1 MWLLMITMLRA
12 IILGEIRHR
21 LDCCSC
27 RMPDNCAWRWRPQDR
42 CKGCQIH
49 AQPGTATHSRQ
60 HHKEALAGPW
70 RANKVGEQNLVGQ
83 RNTCSTLHRPLG
95 YLSSVYPDKTTN
107 VTPMPTLRACNKKR
121 RLLGQ
126 PTTSSTLVKPKALWP
141 AKNDSALMNR
151 WTSRADHTRG
161 LLHKALKVCGGVWQH
176 AFHVQVHGHGIYCLS
191 CMSDHSGWTYLM
203 LLGPHSNSSCK
214 QPSKC

>member
-1 MWLLMITMLRA
+1 MLRA
-12 IILGEIRHR
+12 ITLGEIRHR

-27 RMPDNCAWRWRPQDR
+27 RMPDNCTWRWRPQDR
-42 CKGCQIH
+42 SKGCQIH

-95 YLSSVYPDKTTN
+95 YLSSVYPHKTTN
-107 VTPMPTLRACNKKR
+107 VTPMPTLRACNTKR

-141 AKNDSALMNR
+141 SHAEARRAEEGRSHKGVAAQSSESLWGRLAACLPCASAWTRHLLPELHVRSLWLDISDALRPSLQQQLQTAK
-151 WTSRADHTRG
+151 
-161 LLHKALKVCGGVWQH
+161 
-176 AFHVQVHGHGIYCLS
+176 
-191 CMSDHSGWTYLM
+191 
-203 LLGPHSNSSCK
+203 
-214 QPSKC
+214 